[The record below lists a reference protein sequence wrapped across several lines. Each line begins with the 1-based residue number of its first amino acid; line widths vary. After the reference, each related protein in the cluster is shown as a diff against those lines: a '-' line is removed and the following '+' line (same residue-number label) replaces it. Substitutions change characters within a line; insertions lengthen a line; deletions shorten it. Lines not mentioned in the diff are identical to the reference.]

1 MKIRIGDLDRAQR
14 EELFNL
20 HAMFVNPEASERT
33 FYNLTVPVKKI
44 DLRAVSGG
52 DVYQLSDNQAENY
65 RKLLSDNSTRFPAI
79 SGNSL
84 IDGLHRISV
93 AKLDGKTSLEV
104 LDFGNLLDPRSSGEQ
119 FIVKILP
126 EKKLELRR

>member
-20 HAMFVNPEASERT
+20 HAMYVNPEASERS
-33 FYNLTVPVKKI
+33 FYNLTVPVKNI
-44 DLRAVSGG
+44 DLKSISDA
-52 DVYQLSDNQAENY
+52 DVYQLSDTQAENY
-65 RKLLSDNSTRFPAI
+65 RKLLNEQSTKYPAV

-93 AKLDGKTSLEV
+93 AKLDGKSNLEV

-119 FIVKILP
+119 FVVKILP
-126 EKKLELRR
+126 EKKLQLGR

>member
-20 HAMFVNPEASERT
+20 HAMYVNPEASERS

-44 DLRAVSGG
+44 DLKSISDA
-52 DVYQLSDNQAENY
+52 DVYQLSDTQAENY
-65 RKLLSDNSTRFPAI
+65 RKLLNEQSTKYPAV

-93 AKLDGKTSLEV
+93 AKLDGKSNLEV

-119 FIVKILP
+119 FVVKILP
-126 EKKLELRR
+126 EKKLQLGR